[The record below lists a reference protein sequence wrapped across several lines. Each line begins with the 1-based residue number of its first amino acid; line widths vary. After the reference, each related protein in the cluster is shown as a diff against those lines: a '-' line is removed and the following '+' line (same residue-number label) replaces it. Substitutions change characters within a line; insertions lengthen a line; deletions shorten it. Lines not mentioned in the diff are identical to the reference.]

1 VIGPEGLERVVVMG
15 KYQKAATIGQ
25 MMRICAFGALIVCSP
40 PGAVAC
46 GYHDDVSLARGV
58 LNWTYPDAL
67 HVVGAISKAVAERSL
82 PAPAPLSGGLGLL
95 GYHGTARALDQHAHQ
110 LRMSSGEMGPSFSL
124 LLIEP
129 MLWTRFVSE
138 NGDVRTQVH
147 VSGPQAGDLVVISG
161 EEVIREIAKSR
172 LSIGEAYRH
181 GLIRLYG
188 TEEQV
193 KSFLTLYD
201 QVGSARAD

>member
-1 VIGPEGLERVVVMG
+1 MG
-15 KYQKAATIGQ
+15 KYRKAAAIG
-25 MMRICAFGALIVCSP
+25 RATRFFVFSILIVWS
-40 PGAVAC
+40 GSQATAC
-46 GYHDDVSLARGV
+46 GYHDDVSLARGL

-67 HVVGAISKAVAERSL
+67 HVVGAISMAVAERRL
-82 PAPAPLSGGLGLL
+82 PAPVPMRGGLGLL
-95 GYHGTARALDQHAHQ
+95 GYHGTVRALEQHAQQ
-110 LRMSSGEMGPSFSL
+110 LRMSSGEMPRPTFSL

-138 NGDVRTQVH
+138 GGDVRPQVH
-147 VSGPQAGDLVVISG
+147 VSSPQAGDLVAISG
-161 EEVIREIAKSR
+161 EEVIREITHNR

-193 KSFLTLYD
+193 TSFLTRYD
-201 QVGSARAD
+201 QVGSVHFD

>member
-1 VIGPEGLERVVVMG
+1 MG
-15 KYQKAATIGQ
+15 KYRKAAAIGSTT
-25 MMRICAFGALIVCSP
+25 RIFVFSFVIVWS
-40 PGAVAC
+40 GFQAAAC

-67 HVVGAISKAVAERSL
+67 HVVGAISTAVAERRL
-82 PAPAPLSGGLGLL
+82 PAPAPVSGGLGLF
-95 GYHGTARALDQHAHQ
+95 GYHSAVRVLDQHSQQ
-110 LRMSSGEMGPSFSL
+110 LRMSSGEMPRPTFSL

-129 MLWTRFVSE
+129 MLWTRFVTES
-138 NGDVRTQVH
+138 GDVRPQVH

-161 EEVIREIAKSR
+161 EDVIREIAHNQ
-172 LSIGEAYRH
+172 LSIGEAFRH

-193 KSFLTLYD
+193 RSFLARYD
-201 QVGSARAD
+201 QVGSVHYD

>member
-1 VIGPEGLERVVVMG
+1 MG
-15 KYQKAATIGQ
+15 KYQTAAAIE
-25 MMRICAFGALIVCSP
+25 MMRIFAFGALIVCSP
-40 PGAVAC
+40 SEAAAC

-67 HVVGAISKAVAERSL
+67 HVVGAISRAVAERRL
-82 PAPAPLSGGLGLL
+82 PAPAPVDGGLGLL
-95 GYHGTARALDQHAHQ
+95 GYHGTVRALDRYAQQ
-110 LRMSSGEMGPSFSL
+110 LRLSSGQMPRPIFSL

-138 NGDVRTQVH
+138 DRDVRPQVH
-147 VSGPQAGDLVVISG
+147 VSGPQAGDLVVISD
-161 EEVIREIAKSR
+161 EDVIREIAKSR

-193 KSFLTLYD
+193 KSFLTRYG
-201 QVGSARAD
+201 QVGSAHSD

>member
-1 VIGPEGLERVVVMG
+1 MG
-15 KYQKAATIGQ
+15 KYQTAAAIGQ
-25 MMRICAFGALIVCSP
+25 MMRIFAFGALIVCSP
-40 PGAVAC
+40 SEAAAC

-67 HVVGAISKAVAERSL
+67 HVVGAISRAVAERRL
-82 PAPAPLSGGLGLL
+82 PAPAPVGGGLGLL
-95 GYHGTARALDQHAHQ
+95 GYHGTVRALDRYAQQ
-110 LRMSSGEMGPSFSL
+110 LRLSSGEMPRPIFSL

-138 NGDVRTQVH
+138 DGDVRPQVH

-161 EEVIREIAKSR
+161 EDVIREIAKSR

-193 KSFLTLYD
+193 KSFLTRYG
-201 QVGSARAD
+201 QVGSAHSD